1 MSGAPVDLSA
11 RLEAHLAHLLG
22 RPVTTSGWKQYPSG
36 FSWSTYGLSIAPP
49 GFAGVTDLVLRSGPT
64 NGLFA
69 PYSAAPQFEALKAVE
84 GTAVPAPRAFTWSD
98 DSAILGA
105 PFFLAEKSPG
115 VTVIPWDD
123 GAAKSNGASSR
134 SGIGEQFADIL
145 GELHA
150 LDWTRTGLA
159 RFAEGLTRENTAARA
174 LDEWERGY
182 RRWATRPH
190 PMMHKVLAWLRAHAP
205 VAPRLSIVH
214 GDYRLGNFL
223 EQDGRITAILDWE
236 LVHLGDPHEDLG
248 WSCLPQYRGG
258 TELMSQLISREE
270 LYARHEAKTGQ
281 PVQPESMHFYT
292 IFSLLKLAAVHMAGA
307 HAFEHKG
314 FFDMRM
320 PAMATQIAPV
330 LRQLEKALDARPPTR
345 PEASP

>member
-1 MSGAPVDLSA
+1 MSGGLPDLTA
-11 RLEAHLAHLLG
+11 RFDAHVTKLLG
-22 RPVTTSGWKQYPSG
+22 RPVTSRGWKQYPSG
-36 FSWSTYGLSIAPP
+36 FSWSTYGVSIEAP
-49 GFAGVTDLVLRSGPT
+49 GFDGVTELVLRLGPP

-84 GTAVPAPRAFTWSD
+84 GTAVPAPRAFAWSD
-98 DSAILGA
+98 DESILGA
-105 PFFLAEKSPG
+105 PFFVAEKSPG
-115 VTVIPWDD
+115 VTVIPWDADDRSPRSD
-123 GAAKSNGASSR
+123 GA
-134 SGIGEQFADIL
+134 IGQQFADIL

-159 RFAEGLTRENTAARA
+159 RFGEGLTRQNAAARA
-174 LDEWERGY
+174 VDEWERGY

-236 LVHLGDPHEDLG
+236 LVRLGDPHEDLG

-258 TELMSQLISREE
+258 TELMSQLISRDE
-270 LYARHEAKTGQ
+270 LYARHEAKTGL

-330 LRQLEKALDARPPTR
+330 LRQLEKAL
-345 PEASP
+345 EAAS